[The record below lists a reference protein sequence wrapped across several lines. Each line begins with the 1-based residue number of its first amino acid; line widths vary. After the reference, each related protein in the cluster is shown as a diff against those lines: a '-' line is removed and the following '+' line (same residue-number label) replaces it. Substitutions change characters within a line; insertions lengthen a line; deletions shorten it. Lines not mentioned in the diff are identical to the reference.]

1 MFISMDLITYFLE
14 ETLELVLIETNSFI
28 VFSGLAIRGV
38 KVILSFLDAMI
49 GLDVMMIER

>member
-1 MFISMDLITYFLE
+1 MDLITYFLE